1 MSLDFLVCGNFEQF
15 LAVTI
20 LYTLALSASSES
32 SFWGGGEG
40 AMTPA
45 GSVKISHKKDGRQRR
60 PHRFRVS
67 RPPLTRPLDP
77 LLSAEC
83 VILGSARQELRPIHT
98 KLMFKQKRK
107 FSLDV

>member
-20 LYTLALSASSES
+20 VYTLALSASSEY
-32 SFWGGGEG
+32 SFWRGGEG

-45 GSVKISHKKDGRQRR
+45 GPVKISHKKDGRQRR

-67 RPPLTRPLDP
+67 RSPPPLTRPLDP

-83 VILGSARQELRPIHT
+83 NFGFGTTRVEAHSHQ
-98 KLMFKQKRK
+98 
-107 FSLDV
+107 VNV